1 MKKRM
6 IALLLAFACV
16 TSMGALSAC
25 SIGGS
30 NHTHIYSD
38 EWTFDETYHWHNAEC
53 AHMSET
59 KDKAK
64 HTFDNGTETPATF
77 ESAGYIT
84 YGCTVCDYEKQVEG
98 EAALEHNY
106 SDELTH
112 DNGNTHWYACIDQGY
127 ESLKKGETEHVFDDG
142 VYTEATFESAGYTT
156 YTCSCGFTKQI
167 EGEAALEHNYSDTL
181 THNNGDTHWYAC
193 IDEGYESLKKGE
205 EKHNLTESNYDV
217 TTGYATYTCV
227 CGFSKQYL
235 RSAITS
241 LPMVSS
247 TVYVGQKLSDVT
259 LSGGTGSVDGT
270 FAWSAPDTVI
280 TASGNYNVTFTPTN
294 TEYAPITGTIA
305 ITATQLTV
313 TVNVGDGGSSS
324 QNGVVNVNYN
334 GNLTVM
340 FTPDS
345 GYILQSLTVDGNAVA
360 TANSYTFENITANHT
375 ISATFEEY
383 AIQSTPTISSTVY
396 IGQKLSDIT
405 FTGGNATVAGT
416 FSWTNPDEVI
426 TSSGHYGV
434 TFTPADSSYPTLS
447 GTVAITATQLTVTVN
462 VGENGSASET
472 GTVNVNYGSSLSI
485 TFTPDNGYTVG
496 SLTVDENAVT
506 AASSYTFENI
516 MASHTIS
523 VAFAEQVDVSDLP
536 FTLTYVS
543 GTENAYTYADNV
555 LTFTTITAD
564 TVYSISGELEGNI
577 VIDVDTTG
585 TYKFDLEMTGFTLTS
600 DSINPITVLSGN
612 EVSLKA
618 KNGYE
623 NYIYDNRATIDS
635 TDTTLYSAAVYSL
648 VDLEMSGKGKLTIVS
663 ANNNGIHTKDDLQV
677 KNLTLSVTC
686 VDNALKGNDSV
697 EITSATT
704 TLIAKQGDCIKT
716 KNSHIN
722 ETTGNQKGTV
732 SIAGGTHNLYAACD
746 GIDAAYNVLIEDSTT
761 VLNIYTDTYSEYSE
775 TVTTVT
781 ESTYYIRYSSQNYK
795 YSVKYF
801 NSDTDYVWVN
811 PEYSTSVQSGNR
823 TYYYYAFAKNTNYS
837 KMTVYMYSSS
847 QTQGQSTDYYYC
859 SESLSH
865 NDSYDTIALSSRQ
878 GSLSCSW
885 TTYSTSSSGNTG
897 GMGGMGGG
905 MSEGNS
911 DKGTY
916 STKGIKAANDITI
929 NAGTIYVQAYDDAI
943 HAGDGDLIDA
953 GTALENGEVPTG
965 NLAING
971 GVVTAYSH
979 DDGIH
984 AEGTLTITAGNVS
997 VTKSYE
1003 GLEGSFIIVKGGNV
1017 SVISSDD
1024 GFNGTSTSG
1033 AAIEISGGN
1042 IYVYACG
1049 DGIDSNSTTSKGA
1062 ILFSGGNVVVICN
1075 SNGNA
1080 AIDSDGGYTHSG
1092 GSVIAIMATGG
1103 MTSET
1108 TNGNASGMTTKSS
1121 LSLSNGG
1128 YLTVTVSS
1136 TTVATVQM
1144 PCSMTAFVVYLG
1156 SSSATIASASS
1167 SSATLDANGVC
1178 WN

>member
-112 DNGNTHWYACIDQGY
+112 DNGNTHWYACID
-127 ESLKKGETEHVFDDG
+127 
-142 VYTEATFESAGYTT
+142 
-156 YTCSCGFTKQI
+156 
-167 EGEAALEHNYSDTL
+167 
-181 THNNGDTHWYAC
+181 
-193 IDEGYESLKKGE
+193 EGYESLKKGE
-205 EKHNLTESNYDV
+205 EKHNLTESNYDE

-294 TEYAPITGTIA
+294 TEYAPITGTVA

-334 GNLTVM
+334 GNLTIA
-340 FTPDS
+340 FTPDN
-345 GYILQSLTVDGNAVA
+345 GYILQSLTVDGNVVA
-360 TANSYTFENITANHT
+360 T
-375 ISATFEEY
+375 
-383 AIQSTPTISSTVY
+383 
-396 IGQKLSDIT
+396 
-405 FTGGNATVAGT
+405 
-416 FSWTNPDEVI
+416 
-426 TSSGHYGV
+426 
-434 TFTPADSSYPTLS
+434 
-447 GTVAITATQLTVTVN
+447 
-462 VGENGSASET
+462 
-472 GTVNVNYGSSLSI
+472 
-485 TFTPDNGYTVG
+485 
-496 SLTVDENAVT
+496 
-506 AASSYTFENI
+506 ASSYTFENI
-516 MASHTIS
+516 AASHTIS

-577 VIDVDTTG
+577 VIDVDATG

-623 NYIYDNRATIDS
+623 NYIYDNRTAIDS

-648 VDLEMSGKGKLTIVS
+648 VDLEMSGKGKLTIIS
-663 ANNNGIHTKDDLQV
+663 ENNNGIHTKDDLQV

-697 EITSATT
+697 EITNATT
-704 TLIAKQGDCIKT
+704 TLIATQGDCTKT
-716 KNSHIN
+716 TNSHIN

-811 PEYSTSVQSGNR
+811 PEYSTSVKSGNR

-847 QTQGQSTDYYYC
+847 QTQGQETDYYYC

-965 NLAING
+965 NVAING

-984 AEGTLTITAGNVS
+984 AEGTLLITAGNIS

-1003 GLEGSFIIVKGGNV
+1003 GLEGLFVIVRGGNV
-1017 SVISSDD
+1017 AVISSDD
-1024 GFNGTSTSG
+1024 GFNATSTSG
-1033 AAIEISGGN
+1033 AAIEISGGSV
-1042 IYVYACG
+1042 YVYACG

-1092 GSVIAIMATGG
+1092 GSVIAIMSTGG
-1103 MTSET
+1103 MTNET
-1108 TNGNASGMTTKSS
+1108 TNGNANGMTTKSS

>member
-30 NHTHIYSD
+30 NHTHTYSD

-64 HTFDNGTETPATF
+64 HTFDNRTETPATF

-112 DNGNTHWYACIDQGY
+112 DNG
-127 ESLKKGETEHVFDDG
+127 
-142 VYTEATFESAGYTT
+142 
-156 YTCSCGFTKQI
+156 
-167 EGEAALEHNYSDTL
+167 
-181 THNNGDTHWYAC
+181 DTHWYAC

-205 EKHNLTESNYDV
+205 EKHNLTESNYDE

-294 TEYAPITGTIA
+294 TEYAPITGTVA

-313 TVNVGDGGSSS
+313 TINVGNGGSAS
-324 QNGVVNVNYN
+324 QSGVVNVNYN

-345 GYILQSLTVDGNAVA
+345 GYILQSLTVDENAVT
-360 TANSYTFENITANHT
+360 TANSYC
-375 ISATFEEY
+375 
-383 AIQSTPTISSTVY
+383 
-396 IGQKLSDIT
+396 
-405 FTGGNATVAGT
+405 
-416 FSWTNPDEVI
+416 
-426 TSSGHYGV
+426 
-434 TFTPADSSYPTLS
+434 
-447 GTVAITATQLTVTVN
+447 
-462 VGENGSASET
+462 
-472 GTVNVNYGSSLSI
+472 
-485 TFTPDNGYTVG
+485 
-496 SLTVDENAVT
+496 
-506 AASSYTFENI
+506 FENI

-523 VAFAEQVDVSDLP
+523 VTFIEQVDVSDLP

-600 DSINPITVLSGN
+600 VSINPITVLSGN

-623 NYIYDNRATIDS
+623 NYIYDNRSAIDS

-663 ANNNGIHTKDDLQV
+663 ENNNGIHTKDDLQI

-704 TLIAKQGDCIKT
+704 TLIATQGDCIKT
-716 KNSHIN
+716 TNSHIN

-781 ESTYYIRYSSQNYK
+781 ESTYYIRYSSQSYK

-811 PEYSTSVQSGNR
+811 PEYSTSVQNGNK

-847 QTQGQSTDYYYC
+847 QTQGQETDYYYC

-865 NDSYDTIALSSRQ
+865 NDGYDTIDLSIKQ
-878 GSLSCSW
+878 GTLSCRW

-897 GMGGMGGG
+897 GMGGNQGG

-929 NAGTIYVQAYDDAI
+929 NAGTIFVKAYDDAI

-953 GTALENGEVPTG
+953 GTALENGKVPTG

-984 AEGTLTITAGNVS
+984 AEGTLLITAGNVNI
-997 VTKSYE
+997 TKSYE
-1003 GLEGSFIIVKGGNV
+1003 GLEGSFVIVRGGNV

-1024 GFNGTSTSG
+1024 GFNATSKSG
-1033 AAIEISGGN
+1033 AAIEISGGTV
-1042 IYVYACG
+1042 YVYACG

-1103 MTSET
+1103 MTNET
-1108 TNGNASGMTTKSS
+1108 TNGNANGMTTKSS

-1178 WN
+1178 WQNE

>member
-25 SIGGS
+25 FIGGS
-30 NHTHIYSD
+30 NHTHTYSD
-38 EWTFDETYHWHNAEC
+38 EWTFDETYHWYNAEC

-64 HTFDNGTETPATF
+64 HTFDDGTETPATF

-84 YGCTVCDYEKQVEG
+84 YGCIICDYEKQVES
-98 EAALEHNY
+98 EAKLEHDY
-106 SDELTH
+106 SDKLTH
-112 DNGNTHWYACIDQGY
+112 D
-127 ESLKKGETEHVFDDG
+127 
-142 VYTEATFESAGYTT
+142 
-156 YTCSCGFTKQI
+156 
-167 EGEAALEHNYSDTL
+167 
-181 THNNGDTHWYAC
+181 NGDTHWYAC

-205 EKHNLTESNYDV
+205 EKHNLTESDYDEA
-217 TTGYATYTCV
+217 TGYATYTCA

-247 TVYVGQKLSDVT
+247 TVYVGQKLSDIT
-259 LSGGTGSVDGT
+259 FSGGTGSVDGT

-294 TEYAPITGTIA
+294 TEYAPITGT
-305 ITATQLTV
+305 
-313 TVNVGDGGSSS
+313 
-324 QNGVVNVNYN
+324 
-334 GNLTVM
+334 
-340 FTPDS
+340 
-345 GYILQSLTVDGNAVA
+345 
-360 TANSYTFENITANHT
+360 
-375 ISATFEEY
+375 
-383 AIQSTPTISSTVY
+383 
-396 IGQKLSDIT
+396 
-405 FTGGNATVAGT
+405 
-416 FSWTNPDEVI
+416 
-426 TSSGHYGV
+426 
-434 TFTPADSSYPTLS
+434 
-447 GTVAITATQLTVTVN
+447 VAITATQLTVTVT

-472 GTVNVNYGSSLSI
+472 GTVNVNYGGSLSL
-485 TFTPDNGYTVG
+485 TFTPDSGYTVG

-506 AASSYTFENI
+506 AAASYTFENI
-516 MASHTIS
+516 TASHTIS
-523 VAFAEQVDVSDLP
+523 VTFNEQVDVSDLP
-536 FTLTYVS
+536 FTITYVS
-543 GTENAYTYADNV
+543 GTGNAYTYADSV

-600 DSINPITVLSGN
+600 DSVNPITVLSGN

-623 NYIYDNRATIDS
+623 NYIYDNRAAIDS

-648 VDLEMSGKGKLTIVS
+648 VDLEMSGKGKLAIVS
-663 ANNNGIHTKDDLQV
+663 ENNNGIHTKDDLQV

-686 VDNALKGNDSV
+686 EDNALKGNDSV
-697 EITSATT
+697 EITNATT
-704 TLIAKQGDCIKT
+704 TLIATRGDCIKT
-716 KNSHIN
+716 TNSHIN
-722 ETTGNQKGTV
+722 STTGNQKGTV
-732 SIAGGTHNLYAACD
+732 LIAGGTHNLYAACD

-761 VLNIYTDTYSEYSE
+761 VLNIYTDAYSEYSKE
-775 TVTTVT
+775 VTTVS

-811 PEYSTSVQSGNR
+811 PEYSTSVKNGNK
-823 TYYYYAFAKNTNYS
+823 TYYYYSFAKNTNYS
-837 KMTVYMYSSS
+837 KMTIYMYTSS
-847 QTQGQSTDYYYC
+847 QTQGQATNYYYC
-859 SESLSH
+859 SGSLSH
-865 NDSYDTIALSSRQ
+865 NDGQDTIALSSRQ
-878 GSLSCSW
+878 GSLTYSW
-885 TTYSTSSSGNTG
+885 TSYSTSSGGSTG
-897 GMGGMGGG
+897 GMGGNQGG
-905 MSEGNS
+905 MQEEGNT

-916 STKGIKAANDITI
+916 STKGIKAANEITI
-929 NAGTIYVQAYDDAI
+929 NAGTIFVKAYDDAI

-953 GTALENGEVPTG
+953 GTALENGEIPTG
-965 NLAING
+965 DLTING
-971 GVVTAYSH
+971 GTITVYSN

-984 AEGTLTITAGNVS
+984 AEGTLLITAGNVS
-997 VTKSYE
+997 VTKAYE
-1003 GLEGSFIIVKGGNV
+1003 GLEGLFIIVKGGNI

-1033 AAIEISGGN
+1033 AAIEISGGTV
-1042 IYVYACG
+1042 YVYAGG
-1049 DGIDSNSTTSKGA
+1049 DGLDSNSTTSKGA
-1062 ILFSGGNVVVICN
+1062 ILFSGGDVVVICTSGGN
-1075 SNGNA
+1075 S
-1080 AIDSDGGYTHSG
+1080 AIDSDGGYAHTAG
-1092 GSVIAIMATGG
+1092 RVIAIMPTGG

-1108 TNGNASGMTTKSS
+1108 TNGKASGMTKKSS

-1136 TTVATVQM
+1136 ATVATVQM